1 MTASVTPTSSSILLP
16 TSSPKYTNVMTSA
29 NTTTTTPTS
38 PTPHHHQEQISKHW
52 SQKMHDSVVSS
63 HIIDQYGPSLF
74 YSKIRGGSDNGQ
86 FVYFDSNFKCGSV
99 ASPSSAGSNEK
110 NGLDAQSIPMVSG
123 KMFANEIILEIQ
135 GQKVSGFTLYDVIG
149 CLKQLASTYETIT
162 FRTVKSA
169 GVISSVTSSS
179 SQQISPNEVTS
190 SVSAAASP
198 NTQPPPTPSATST
211 SSLLKSKDQGS
222 INSTLLLLPLE
233 LRAYLDERFQKGSV
247 DYDLQQ
253 TIRENVYMRTV
264 PCTTRPARKGEIDG
278 QDYIFLSNQ
287 QFLELEQAGHLLEYG
302 VYNGYYYGTPKPPKN
317 NNNNNTASLGA
328 ANGGKVIDFSSAS
341 TSAVGSSSSTTTAT
355 SSSSSSSSSNSSSSS
370 ASASSSSL
378 QLNANAN
385 LNVNNLFIYP
395 QQNNNQHGNFFANSF
410 LLYD

>member
-16 TSSPKYTNVMTSA
+16 SSSPKYTNIMPSA
-29 NTTTTTPTS
+29 NATTTTTTPTS
-38 PTPHHHQEQISKHW
+38 PTNTAANSQHNHPHHHHHHQHHQEQASKHW
-52 SQKMHDSVVSS
+52 SQKMHESVVSS
-63 HIIDQYGPSLF
+63 HVIDQHGVNLF

-86 FVYFDSNFKCGSV
+86 FVYFDSTFKCSL
-99 ASPSSAGSNEK
+99 ANEE
-110 NGLDAQSIPMVSG
+110 LDAQSIPMLSG
-123 KMFANEIILEIQ
+123 KIFANEILLEIQ
-135 GQKVSGFTLYDVIG
+135 GQKVSGFTLYDVLS
-149 CLKQLASTYETIT
+149 CLKQLAATYETIT

-169 GVISSVTSSS
+169 GVS
-179 SQQISPNEVTS
+179 SQQILSNETEVTAQNS
-190 SVSAAASP
+190 GENGNGGSGTMP
-198 NTQPPPTPSATST
+198 PSAPST
-211 SSLLKSKDQGS
+211 SSLLKSKEKGS

-317 NNNNNTASLGA
+317 NSNLVSLGA
-328 ANGGKVIDFSSAS
+328 NGKVSDFSSTS
-341 TSAVGSSSSTTTAT
+341 TSAVGSSSSTTTA
-355 SSSSSSSSSNSSSSS
+355 SSSSSSSNSSSSS

-378 QLNANAN
+378 QLNVNQN
-385 LNVNNLFIYP
+385 LNTNNLFLYNQ
-395 QQNNNQHGNFFANSF
+395 QQNNQQGKNIELILIN
-410 LLYD
+410 

>member
-1 MTASVTPTSSSILLP
+1 M
-16 TSSPKYTNVMTSA
+16 
-29 NTTTTTPTS
+29 
-38 PTPHHHQEQISKHW
+38 
-52 SQKMHDSVVSS
+52 
-63 HIIDQYGPSLF
+63 
-74 YSKIRGGSDNGQ
+74 
-86 FVYFDSNFKCGSV
+86 
-99 ASPSSAGSNEK
+99 
-110 NGLDAQSIPMVSG
+110 PMVSG

-169 GVISSVTSSS
+169 GGNS
-179 SQQISPNEVTS
+179 SQQVSPNEAAS
-190 SVSAAASP
+190 SVSATASP
-198 NTQPPPTPSATST
+198 NTQPPTPSATST

-317 NNNNNTASLGA
+317 NNNTLSLGA

-385 LNVNNLFIYP
+385 LNANNLFIYP
-395 QQNNNQHGNFFANSF
+395 QQNNNQHGNFCF

>member
-16 TSSPKYTNVMTSA
+16 ATSPKYSDIMSSV
-29 NTTTTTPTS
+29 NTTPTMPTS
-38 PTPHHHQEQISKHW
+38 PTSHRHNQEQASKHW

-63 HIIDQYGPSLF
+63 HVIDQHGANLF

-86 FVYFDSNFKCGSV
+86 FVFFDSTFKC
-99 ASPSSAGSNEK
+99 ASINEEINSGDGGGK
-110 NGLDAQSIPMVSG
+110 IDAQCVPMLSG

-135 GQKVSGFTLYDVIG
+135 GQKVSGFTLYDVLS
-149 CLKQLASTYETIT
+149 CLKQLAATYETIT

-169 GVISSVTSSS
+169 NVKSLQIISNEAKVT
-179 SQQISPNEVTS
+179 
-190 SVSAAASP
+190 ASP
-198 NTQPPPTPSATST
+198 SST
-211 SSLLKSKDQGS
+211 SSLSKSKDQGT

-317 NNNNNTASLGA
+317 NTNLVSLGA
-328 ANGGKVIDFSSAS
+328 NGKASDLSSTS

-355 SSSSSSSSSNSSSSS
+355 SSSSSSSSNSSSSS

-378 QLNANAN
+378 QLNTNP
-385 LNVNNLFIYP
+385 NNLFLYQ
-395 QQNNNQHGNFFANSF
+395 QQNNQQGKISLLF
-410 LLYD
+410 LQTNIFSLPYKFQI